1 MPTINGSGQATIL
14 NSDQID
20 KILSVARSPYR
31 EIFAI
36 AAFTGCR
43 ISEAIKMTAE
53 KLDLTTGN
61 ILFTET
67 KTKVDRLVPLHPELV
82 NILSKSNLPRSGYL
96 FPSPKT
102 SSHITRQVV
111 SEELKL
117 ISEDLGYFGV
127 STHSFRRSLA
137 TTLHGNGAPLKA
149 IASITGH
156 KSLDSLQK
164 YIDVTPEQQRQA
176 LTLLR

>member
-1 MPTINGSGQATIL
+1 MPTINGSGQASIL

-20 KILSVARSPYR
+20 KIIDMARPPYK
-31 EIFAI
+31 EIFSI

-43 ISEAIKMTAE
+43 ISEAIKMTADR
-53 KLDLTTGN
+53 LDLETGN
-61 ILFTET
+61 IYFTET

-82 NILSKSNLPRSGYL
+82 AILSKSNLPRSGYL

-117 ISEDLGYFGV
+117 ISEDLGYIGV